1 MPPQDPGTTD
11 VIVYEH
17 PLSERVRTLLRL
29 EDLFE
34 RIDYFMAKEDG
45 AEHHVALLLIFE
57 ILEVASRADLKSDL
71 LQELERQK
79 QVLEAL
85 RENPD
90 ISEEALENV
99 LWQIDQA
106 SSRLFQAS
114 GKVGQELRDNEWLMS
129 IKQRTAIHGG
139 VCEFDLPS
147 YHYWQQQDP
156 ELRRHDLQQ
165 WLAPFLPTR
174 DAIGIVLRLL
184 RESGKTTAQTAQQ
197 GVYQQMMAGR
207 IAQMLRIRL
216 ASDYACVPEIS
227 ANKYALNIRFTTQE
241 GVQRPKASENDV
253 EFELTFCN
261 L

>member
-1 MPPQDPGTTD
+1 M
-11 VIVYEH
+11 IVYDH

-34 RIDYFMAKEDG
+34 RINYFVGKLDG
-45 AEHHVALLLIFE
+45 EEHHVALLLIFE

-79 QVLEAL
+79 HVLEAL
-85 RENPD
+85 RDNPD

-99 LWQIDQA
+99 LWQIDQC

-114 GKVGQELRDNEWLMS
+114 GKVGQELRENEWLMS
-129 IKQRTAIHGG
+129 IKQRTAIPGG

-147 YHYWQQQDP
+147 YHYWLQQ
-156 ELRRHDLQQ
+156 ETEVRRHDLQQ

-184 RESGKTTAQTAQQ
+184 RESGKTTTQIAYQ

-207 IAQMLRIRL
+207 MAQMLRIGL
-216 ASDYACVPEIS
+216 SGDYACIPEIS

-241 GVQRPKASENDV
+241 GMQRPKASETDV